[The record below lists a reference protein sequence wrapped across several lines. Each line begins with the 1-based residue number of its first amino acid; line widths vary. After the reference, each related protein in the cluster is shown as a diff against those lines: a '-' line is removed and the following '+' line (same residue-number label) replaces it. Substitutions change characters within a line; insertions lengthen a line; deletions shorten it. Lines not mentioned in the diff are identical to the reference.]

1 MAAPGETVSAF
12 LAAVVRRDLDAA
24 LPHLADD
31 VTYDN
36 VPVGAVRGRDAVWA
50 ALSRGVM
57 AKATAVEWV
66 VLRQAAEGDVV
77 MNERLDRFLV
87 DGRWVE
93 IPVAGVFVVE
103 DGRITL
109 WRDYFDLATY
119 SRQR

>member
-1 MAAPGETVSAF
+1 MTDAGETVSAL

-24 LPHLADD
+24 LAYLADD

-36 VPVGAVRGRDAVWA
+36 VPVGAVHGADAVRA

-57 AKATAVEWV
+57 AQATDVEWV
-66 VLRQAAEGDVV
+66 VLRQACEGGVV

-93 IPVAGVFVVE
+93 IPVAGVFVVL
-103 DGRITL
+103 DGLVTL